1 MRLLYFTGLLFGP
14 TVLTVNA
21 EWLKINDTVNTITS
35 HQDFR
40 KTIFRSFGHVVC
52 RILVELV
59 DYDVDQKDSMQNT
72 CEVIGPPE
80 LLGSSRWRGGGSP
93 GLVIELEEKLWEQF
107 SFAPEDLVLDLM
119 DAVVGERYFSNVG
132 WLPTSISLSS
142 RGNAT
147 IHHGAF
153 HRRRQ
158 LEYFDRP
165 RSVMLVRACSAG
177 QARFVPFDVD
187 NVVKEVR
194 VSGISSA
201 FTGRSLLVAANIA
214 TQTLLGVESLPDVAD
229 HVVFCMPPG
238 TSGEKYLAAAALNS
252 WYAVASDRWCAQPN
266 AIIHEIGHNLGLG
279 HAGKGDNAYADGTS
293 LMGYS
298 EVRADG
304 PSKCFNGYNFW
315 LLGWYPNHR
324 IDLDA
329 LALTESVRV
338 EIAAF
343 TDFGVIGKNEVIIA
357 KAGGLYLTYNRAET
371 FNRETEDFLDTVT
384 ITKRVDGIHTKLL
397 AGLSETNSRYISG
410 DKLIFEVCS
419 KHDGGSVA
427 ADKFIIGI
435 GKEMLPCK
443 SAMILGPDGVDA
455 TLSPPTRAPSMTPTL
470 APISTPTSAPPLVP
484 APTGKPVTPQPS
496 LQEYTGFPTL
506 STGGPSEP
514 LDDISEPFNPESS
527 QVPVGVD
534 ERVATEESHRFPLVP
549 VVSGTAGVIFL
560 VFLTIFL
567 FLLRRKWSVQARSR
581 WQVSVLGSP
590 KKQHTD
596 NESETSQFGPS
607 DESC

>member
-1 MRLLYFTGLLFGP
+1 MNVCDAF
-14 TVLTVNA
+14 VS
-21 EWLKINDTVNTITS
+21 DT
-35 HQDFR
+35 F
-40 KTIFRSFGHVVC
+40 
-52 RILVELV
+52 L
-59 DYDVDQKDSMQNT
+59 
-72 CEVIGPPE
+72 
-80 LLGSSRWRGGGSP
+80 
-93 GLVIELEEKLWEQF
+93 
-107 SFAPEDLVLDLM
+107 FAP
-119 DAVVGERYFSNVG
+119 
-132 WLPTSISLSS
+132 W
-142 RGNAT
+142 
-147 IHHGAF
+147 
-153 HRRRQ
+153 
-158 LEYFDRP
+158 
-165 RSVMLVRACSAG
+165 
-177 QARFVPFDVD
+177 
-187 NVVKEVR
+187 K
-194 VSGISSA
+194 
-201 FTGRSLLVAANIA
+201 
-214 TQTLLGVESLPDVAD
+214 
-229 HVVFCMPPG
+229 
-238 TSGEKYLAAAALNS
+238 
-252 WYAVASDRWCAQPN
+252 
-266 AIIHEIGHNLGLG
+266 IGHNLGLG

-371 FNRETEDFLDTVT
+371 FNRETGDFLDTVT

-427 ADKFIIGI
+427 ADRFVIGI

-470 APISTPTSAPPLVP
+470 APISTPTSAPISTPTSAPISTPTSAPTFAP

-496 LQEYTGFPTL
+496 LHEYTGFPTL

-514 LDDISEPFNPESS
+514 LDDISEPFNPERS
-527 QVPVGVD
+527 QVPVGGD
-534 ERVATEESHRFPLVP
+534 ERVAAEESDRFPLIP
-549 VVSGTAGVIFL
+549 VVSGIACVTFF

-567 FLLRRKWSVQARSR
+567 ILLRRKWSRQARSR